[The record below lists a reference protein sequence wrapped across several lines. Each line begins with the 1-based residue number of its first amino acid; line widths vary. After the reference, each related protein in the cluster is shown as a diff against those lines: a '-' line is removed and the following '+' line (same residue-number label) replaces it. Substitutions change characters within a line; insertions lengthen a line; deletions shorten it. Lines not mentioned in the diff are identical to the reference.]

1 MFHPSGDEP
10 KNGAGNRY
18 ALVTAVAKRAK
29 QLRDGAPKLVESR
42 SRNPI
47 TIALEEIAA
56 GKLKIVI
63 PTPEELEAAGREIAV
78 RPERIGA
85 AELVKIPEQEEPVE
99 AVAAEA
105 ESVPP
110 EASTE
115 LEEAEVSAEAEEQPQ
130 MVVESGEEEPVEA
143 VAAEVESEEVLPEA
157 SAEASAEAEEQP
169 QTAEIGEKKSRRKS
183 RPI

>member
-85 AELVKIPEQEEPVE
+85 AELLKIPEQ
-99 AVAAEA
+99 
-105 ESVPP
+105 
-110 EASTE
+110 
-115 LEEAEVSAEAEEQPQ
+115 
-130 MVVESGEEEPVEA
+130 EEPVEA